1 MAPKAAKK
9 TTNAKGGDK
18 PKTKRAPSPYIIFCS
33 EKRPELRAA
42 HPNATFGEMGKM
54 LGQMWAQMDEKAKAV
69 SINIVLPCSISS
81 LIDVSVCMI
90 IELCQ

>member
-9 TTNAKGGDK
+9 TTTTKADK
-18 PKTKRAPSPYIIFCS
+18 PKAKRAPSPYIIFCT

-69 SINIVLPCSISS
+69 SKLSIPDNS
-81 LIDVSVCMI
+81 LVKF
-90 IELCQ
+90 

>member
-1 MAPKAAKK
+1 MGPKAKK
-9 TTNAKGGDK
+9 TEKTEGKAKADK
-18 PKTKRAPSPYIIFCS
+18 GTKAKRAPSPYIIFCS

-69 SINIVLPCSISS
+69 SLVDSS
-81 LIDVSVCMI
+81 LFVSTSF
-90 IELCQ
+90 LPSF